1 MRHFQDDPCFP
12 SSHRSDSNCFDPCCH
27 DHGCPPPCP
36 CRTEITVGTT
46 VTTQP
51 GTNARVTATPT
62 PCGTELSFFIPR
74 GAQGAQGPQGP
85 AGPQGEQGPAGP
97 QGEQGPAGP
106 QGEQGPAGPQGEQ
119 GPAGPQGEQGPA
131 GPQGEQGPAG
141 PQGEQGPAGPQGEQG
156 PAGPQGEQGPAGPQG
171 EQGPAGPQGPEGPQ
185 GPQGEPGS
193 CTPDE
198 YASFSTFMQQF
209 VNGQPISFKTAV
221 ADPTGH
227 ITQNSGTQVSLSPG
241 TYLIHYNV
249 EAVLETAGYLQV
261 TPSYN
266 GQGQLPYGVYARTA
280 DDNVTVSGSSS
291 FIAEVPAATTLTLNV
306 NSSAATRDG
315 TMTMVIL
322 GLRGGDDA

>member
-12 SSHRSDSNCFDPCCH
+12 SSHRSDSDCFDPCCH

-36 CRTEITVGTT
+36 CRAEITVGTT

-141 PQGEQGPAGPQGEQG
+141 PQGEQGPAGPQG
-156 PAGPQGEQGPAGPQG
+156 
-171 EQGPAGPQGPEGPQ
+171 PEGPQ

-209 VNGQPISFKTAV
+209 VNGQPLTFKTAV

-227 ITQNSGTQVSLSPG
+227 ITQSSGTQVSLSPG

-266 GQGQLPYGVYARTA
+266 GQGQLPYGVYSRTA

>member
-131 GPQGEQGPAG
+131 GPQG
-141 PQGEQGPAGPQGEQG
+141 
-156 PAGPQGEQGPAGPQG
+156 
-171 EQGPAGPQGPEGPQ
+171 
-185 GPQGEPGS
+185 PQGEPGT

-209 VNGQPISFKTAV
+209 VNRQPISFKTAV

-266 GQGQLPYGVYARTA
+266 GQGQLPYGVYSRTA

>member
-1 MRHFQDDPCFP
+1 
-12 SSHRSDSNCFDPCCH
+12 
-27 DHGCPPPCP
+27 
-36 CRTEITVGTT
+36 
-46 VTTQP
+46 
-51 GTNARVTATPT
+51 
-62 PCGTELSFFIPR
+62 
-74 GAQGAQGPQGP
+74 
-85 AGPQGEQGPAGP
+85 
-97 QGEQGPAGP
+97 
-106 QGEQGPAGPQGEQ
+106 
-119 GPAGPQGEQGPA
+119 
-131 GPQGEQGPAG
+131 
-141 PQGEQGPAGPQGEQG
+141 
-156 PAGPQGEQGPAGPQG
+156 
-171 EQGPAGPQGPEGPQ
+171 
-185 GPQGEPGS
+185 
-193 CTPDE
+193 
-198 YASFSTFMQQF
+198 MQQF
-209 VNGQPISFKTAV
+209 ANGQPISFKTAV

-227 ITQNSGTQVSLSPG
+227 ITQSSGTQVSLSPG

>member
-1 MRHFQDDPCFP
+1 
-12 SSHRSDSNCFDPCCH
+12 
-27 DHGCPPPCP
+27 
-36 CRTEITVGTT
+36 
-46 VTTQP
+46 
-51 GTNARVTATPT
+51 
-62 PCGTELSFFIPR
+62 
-74 GAQGAQGPQGP
+74 
-85 AGPQGEQGPAGP
+85 
-97 QGEQGPAGP
+97 
-106 QGEQGPAGPQGEQ
+106 
-119 GPAGPQGEQGPA
+119 
-131 GPQGEQGPAG
+131 
-141 PQGEQGPAGPQGEQG
+141 
-156 PAGPQGEQGPAGPQG
+156 
-171 EQGPAGPQGPEGPQ
+171 
-185 GPQGEPGS
+185 
-193 CTPDE
+193 
-198 YASFSTFMQQF
+198 MQQF
-209 VNGQPISFKTAV
+209 VNGQPLTFKTAV

-227 ITQNSGTQVSLSPG
+227 ITQSSGTQVSLSPG